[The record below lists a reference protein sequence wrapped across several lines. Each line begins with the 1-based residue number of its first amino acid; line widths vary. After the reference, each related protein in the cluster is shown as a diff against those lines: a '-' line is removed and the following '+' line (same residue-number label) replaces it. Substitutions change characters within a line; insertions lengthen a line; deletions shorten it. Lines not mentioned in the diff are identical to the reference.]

1 MLQKQKFAKIL
12 AVLLVLATTGCGQTI
27 GGVELSV
34 DSASYEARRLFA
46 ASKNAVLG
54 VFQKGNG
61 LVSGAQQN
69 VMQTVLKPGEKANAA
84 VNSFNESAQEHHDQ
98 AAQID
103 N

>member
-1 MLQKQKFAKIL
+1 MSPKQKCAKIL
-12 AVLLVLATTGCGQTI
+12 AVLLIFSATGCGQTV
-27 GGVELSV
+27 GRVELSV
-34 DSASYEARRLFA
+34 DSASYQARRLYA

-61 LVSGAQQN
+61 MVSGAQQN

-84 VNSFNESAQEHHDQ
+84 VGSFNESAQEHHDQ